1 MSGKGDLG
9 LTLDQRYQ
17 LVSMLGTGTSGAVYR
32 GRDLQENRRV
42 AVKLLHRDMLTSE
55 EAVARFFREIG
66 AAERIEHPG
75 VVGFYGAG
83 MAADGRPYIVQE
95 FLHGEDM
102 EEALATGRLQ
112 LPQIF
117 EVSLQLL
124 DALNAVHGA
133 GLVHRDVKPENVFLF
148 FDEFGGIRVKLVDF
162 GIAKPKTDM
171 ADELTGAGQTVGT
184 PHYMSPEQAR
194 GTDLDA
200 RADLWSVGVVLFEA
214 LTGILPFDDQ
224 SPFMILTKIVM
235 EPAPPLAQARGDLPA
250 GLCEVVDRAL
260 QRDLSKRWQTAPE
273 MAQALRQSVGLR

>member
-1 MSGKGDLG
+1 MSAQGDLG
-9 LTLDQRYQ
+9 LMLGGRYQ
-17 LVSMLGTGTSGAVYR
+17 LVARLGSGTSGAVYR
-32 GRDLQENRRV
+32 GRDLQDNRRV

-66 AAERIEHPG
+66 AAERIDHPG
-75 VVGFYGAG
+75 VVGFFGAG
-83 MAADGRPYIVQE
+83 MAEDGRPYIVQE

-112 LPQIF
+112 LPEIF

-124 DALNAVHGA
+124 DALGAVHAA

-162 GIAKPKTDM
+162 GIAKPKTVLG
-171 ADELTGAGQTVGT
+171 DELTGAGQTVGT

-194 GTDLDA
+194 GADLDA

-214 LTGILPFDDQ
+214 LTGLLPFDDK

-235 EPAPPLAQARGDLPA
+235 EPAPKVAEARADLPE
-250 GLCEVVDRAL
+250 GLCTVVDRAL
-260 QRDLSKRWQTAPE
+260 QRDPAERWQTATD
-273 MAQALRQSVGLR
+273 MAHALRVSVGLR